1 MVSAPCISLLC
12 EHEYFRAAALF
23 DHLVSAQ
30 QYRWGYGKTER
41 GGGLAVHGHLE
52 FRRKLHREI
61 ARLLAAQDAIH
72 IGGGATKGIYPV
84 GSIGEQ
90 AAVSGI
96 ERFHIHRRYVIS

>member
-41 GGGLAVHGHLE
+41 CGGLADHDHLKFCRE
-52 FRRKLHREI
+52 LHREI
-61 ARLLAAQDAIH
+61 ARLLATLNAIH
-72 IGGGATKGIYPV
+72 IGCSTTPGVYLV
-84 GSIGEQ
+84 DSVGEQ
-90 AAVSGI
+90 TAVPRKLG
-96 ERFHIHRRYVIS
+96 